1 MVVVKGP
8 SVTPGYLEPKYNEG
22 VFTRDGWFNSGDLGR
37 FDADGYLWLTGRVK
51 DVIIRGGH
59 NIDPSVIEETLLKHP
74 DVLLAAAVS
83 KPDAYAGEL
92 PVAYVQLVSGAR
104 TSANDLGDFAQRHI
118 PERAAAPK
126 EIIIL
131 EAMPLTDVQ
140 KPAKAE
146 LRRDAARR
154 AFRDVLAN
162 VADGKLSV
170 DIVAD
175 PVKGNVALITAA
187 GPAAARRDIEDRIH
201 ECMKAFAF
209 AYVVQWMA

>member
-1 MVVVKGP
+1 MRVLLTYGATEYTQNVTQAPRDGDPKYGSPGIRLPYTQVKTVELDGDTIKRECGVDEIGVVVVKGP

-92 PVAYVQLVSGAR
+92 PIAYVQLVSGRAHQR
-104 TSANDLGDFAQRHI
+104 RRHRRFRPAPHPGTRGRAEGDRH
-118 PERAAAPK
+118 PRGAC
-126 EIIIL
+126 
-131 EAMPLTDVQ
+131 
-140 KPAKAE
+140 
-146 LRRDAARR
+146 R
-154 AFRDVLAN
+154 
-162 VADGKLSV
+162 
-170 DIVAD
+170 
-175 PVKGNVALITAA
+175 
-187 GPAAARRDIEDRIH
+187 
-201 ECMKAFAF
+201 
-209 AYVVQWMA
+209 